1 MFLSRTASLAAGCS
15 QNGLPSQGWAGKARC
30 TPSTARGS
38 REACLA
44 LSGQESGR
52 IMPVGTALVCI
63 RNTSPNTQ
71 TIHSL
76 NAFELLASS
85 RPN

>member
-1 MFLSRTASLAAGCS
+1 MFLSRAVSLAAGCS
-15 QNGLPSQGWAGKARC
+15 QDGLPSQGWVGKASC
-30 TPSTARGS
+30 PPSIARGS

-52 IMPVGTALVCI
+52 VMPMGTALVRI
-63 RNTSPNTQ
+63 RNTSPNIH